1 MKNIFRTLIIPI
13 RTQNV
18 KEDTFFNIFFIKLE
32 IVRDFI

>member
-1 MKNIFRTLIIPI
+1 MHKKFGYSIK
-13 RTQNV
+13 NV